1 MTREELIQA
10 IPSIDQLYVLYSVH
24 TRSPYVV
31 CEEKTQDDAAVVYLD
46 EVEAEQAAR
55 ALTEE
60 KKDVNALKMDDPSR
74 ILSTFTSFFLF
85 GINAVEFH
93 TGDGVIIL
101 QLNEFIR
108 RHDLSDIPEDRR
120 PVENPSLQLTMLY
133 FMQEFR
139 RGLENPDNEKLRE
152 MEEEMVVNVLRGK
165 YLLPFRPGEGEM
177 KDQVQLLMV
186 KMQEDK
192 YMIPVFTDNFEFT
205 KFRGLDTSIS
215 ISVATMDNLLALPI
229 PDNSLGIVV
238 NPAGVS
244 LALTKD
250 WMQRVR
256 DTKATENV

>member
-1 MTREELIQA
+1 
-10 IPSIDQLYVLYSVH
+10 
-24 TRSPYVV
+24 
-31 CEEKTQDDAAVVYLD
+31 
-46 EVEAEQAAR
+46 
-55 ALTEE
+55 
-60 KKDVNALKMDDPSR
+60 
-74 ILSTFTSFFLF
+74 
-85 GINAVEFH
+85 
-93 TGDGVIIL
+93 
-101 QLNEFIR
+101 
-108 RHDLSDIPEDRR
+108 
-120 PVENPSLQLTMLY
+120 
-133 FMQEFR
+133 
-139 RGLENPDNEKLRE
+139 
-152 MEEEMVVNVLRGK
+152 
-165 YLLPFRPGEGEM
+165 M

-205 KFRGLDTSIS
+205 KFRGQDTSIS

>member
-93 TGDGVIIL
+93 TGDGVI
-101 QLNEFIR
+101 
-108 RHDLSDIPEDRR
+108 DLSDIPEDRR

-205 KFRGLDTSIS
+205 KFRGPDTSIS